1 MCCATI
7 PVLAE
12 GWSGRAEL
20 LYRYCGGGMSLTDIG
35 FSTLAEQIYLTLFDH
50 SDADPERLAEL
61 LGRSAVEVDI
71 GTAEL
76 LALGVVRRPDPDGPL
91 SLQHP
96 AAALGELIERREDD
110 LLREHRS
117 LGEARSMAADLAVRF
132 DHGLGTAGVETSGE
146 PVDRWLARQHLVE
159 RITDPERVPRRLAE
173 LTFLA
178 RTSVYSVQPGGA
190 ISRSALDMGRTVD
203 LRGLRRGLDIRA
215 IYAPAFY
222 DDPVGGAF
230 LREMSDAGAL
240 VRVSHGELER
250 MVIVDERLAVVPVD
264 PTDSARGALV
274 IRAPVLL
281 TGMVRLFTEL
291 WRSATEVPT
300 TNNPAPPQPE
310 PLAEEDRRVIAL
322 LASGTTDETAA
333 RVIGVSVRHLRRRVA
348 RLMERLGASSRFE
361 AGVAAA
367 RRGWI

>member
-7 PVLAE
+7 SVPAE

-50 SDADPERLAEL
+50 SDANPERLAEL
-61 LGRSAVEVDI
+61 LGRSVVEVDS

-76 LALGVVRRPDPDGPL
+76 LALGVVRRADTAGPL
-91 SLQHP
+91 SLRHP

-110 LLREHRS
+110 LLREYRS

-132 DHGLGTAGVETSGE
+132 DGGLGTAETTADE
-146 PVDRWLARQHLVE
+146 PVGGWLARRHLVE
-159 RITDPERVPRRLAE
+159 RIADPERVARRLAE
-173 LTFLA
+173 LAFLA

-190 ISRSALDMGRTVD
+190 VSGSALDMGRTID
-203 LRGLRRGLDIRA
+203 LRELRRGLDIRA
-215 IYAPAFY
+215 IYAPEFR
-222 DDPVGGAF
+222 DDPAGGAF
-230 LREMSDAGAL
+230 LREMSEAGAL
-240 VRVSHGELER
+240 VRVSHDALER
-250 MVIVDERLAVVPVD
+250 MIIVDERLAVVPVD
-264 PTDSARGALV
+264 PTDSTRGALV

-281 TGMVRLFTEL
+281 TGMVRLFGTL
-291 WRSATEVPT
+291 WRSATEVPPT
-300 TNNPAPPQPE
+300 GHPAPPQPE

-367 RRGWI
+367 RKGWI

>member
-1 MCCATI
+1 
-7 PVLAE
+7 
-12 GWSGRAEL
+12 
-20 LYRYCGGGMSLTDIG
+20 MSLTDIG

-50 SDADPERLAEL
+50 SDANPERLAEL

-76 LALGVVRRPDPDGPL
+76 LALGVVSRPDTDGPL
-91 SLQHP
+91 SLEHP

-117 LGEARSMAADLAVRF
+117 LGEARSMAADLATRF
-132 DHGLGTAGVETSGE
+132 DGGLGTAGATTDE

-159 RITDPERVPRRLAE
+159 RIADPERVARRLAE
-173 LTFLA
+173 LAFLA

-190 ISRSALDMGRTVD
+190 ISRSALDVGRTID

-215 IYAPAFY
+215 IYAPAFH
-222 DDPVGGAF
+222 DDPVGGMF

-240 VRVSHGELER
+240 VRVSHSQLER

-274 IRAPVLL
+274 VRAPVLL
-281 TGMVRLFTEL
+281 TGMVRLFTDL
-291 WRSATEVPT
+291 WRSAVDVPAT
-300 TNNPAPPQPE
+300 GRLVPAGAE